1 MSTKNILLTGVGGQG
16 TILASKLLTNG
27 LIEAGYDVK
36 MSEVHGMSQRE
47 GPVLTHVRFGEKVFS
62 PIVEKR
68 KADLIMGFEELEV
81 LRNLDYLRNDG
92 KGIVIFNR
100 VRVNPIGVQMGKEKY
115 PTNGEELIR
124 ARAGKLIALDGQ
136 AEARE
141 LGNPRVMNIIL
152 LGVLIREL
160 GLQEIDWNRI
170 IAENVKEK
178 RVPLNQQALQVGLSL
193 EKETMTARYCL
204 SKSARQEK
212 NSKG

>member
-47 GPVLTHVRFGEKVFS
+47 GPVLTHVRYGEKVYS

-81 LRNLDYLRNDG
+81 LRNLEYLRDDG
-92 KGIVIFNR
+92 QGIVIFNR
-100 VRVNPIGVQMGKEKY
+100 VRVNPIGVQMGKDKY
-115 PTNGEELIR
+115 PANGEEMIQE
-124 ARAGKLIALDGQ
+124 RAGKLIALDGQ
-136 AEARE
+136 AEAWA

-160 GLQEIDWNRI
+160 GLQSIDWNRI
-170 IAENVKEK
+170 IADNIKEK
-178 RVPLNQQALQVGLSL
+178 YIPLNQQALQVGMNL
-193 EKETMTARYCL
+193 E
-204 SKSARQEK
+204 
-212 NSKG
+212 

>member
-16 TILASKLLTNG
+16 TILASKLLTHG
-27 LIEAGYDVK
+27 LIEAGFDVK

-47 GPVLTHVRFGEKVFS
+47 GPVLTHIRYGDKVYS

-68 KADLIMGFEELEV
+68 RADLILGFEELEV
-81 LRNLDYLRNDG
+81 LRNLDYLRDDG
-92 KGIVIFNR
+92 QGVVILNR
-100 VRVNPIGVQMGKEKY
+100 VRVNPIGVQMGKDKY

-152 LGVLIREL
+152 LGVLVGEL
-160 GLQEIDWNRI
+160 GLEHFDWNRI

-178 RVPLNQQALQVGLSL
+178 FIPLNQQALQVGLNL
-193 EKETMTARYCL
+193 D
-204 SKSARQEK
+204 
-212 NSKG
+212 

>member
-1 MSTKNILLTGVGGQG
+1 MSTNNILLTGVGGQG

-47 GPVLTHVRFGEKVFS
+47 GPVLTHVRYAEKVYS
-62 PIVEKR
+62 PIVEKH

-81 LRNLDYLRNDG
+81 LRNLDYLRDDG
-92 KGIVIFNR
+92 EGVVIFNR
-100 VRVNPIGVQMGKEKY
+100 VRVNPIGVQMGKDKY

-136 AEARE
+136 AKARE

-160 GLQEIDWNRI
+160 GLEHIDWNHI
-170 IAENVKEK
+170 IAQNVKEK
-178 RVPLNQQALQVGLSL
+178 YVPLNQEALQVGMNL
-193 EKETMTARYCL
+193 E
-204 SKSARQEK
+204 
-212 NSKG
+212 

>member
-16 TILASKLLTNG
+16 TILASKLLTIG
-27 LIEAGYDVK
+27 LIEAGFDVK

-47 GPVLTHVRFGEKVFS
+47 GPVLTHVRFGEKVYS

-68 KADLIMGFEELEV
+68 KADLIVGFEELEV
-81 LRNLDYLRNDG
+81 LRNLDYLRDDG
-92 KGIVIFNR
+92 QGIVIFNR
-100 VRVNPIGVQMGKEKY
+100 VRVNPIGVQMGKDKY

-136 AEARE
+136 AKARE

-160 GLQEIDWNRI
+160 GLQHIEWNQI
-170 IAENVKEK
+170 IALNIKEK
-178 RVPLNQQALQVGLSL
+178 
-193 EKETMTARYCL
+193 
-204 SKSARQEK
+204 
-212 NSKG
+212 

>member
-47 GPVLTHVRFGEKVFS
+47 GPVLTHVRYGEKVYS

-68 KADLIMGFEELEV
+68 KADLIVGFEELEV
-81 LRNLDYLRNDG
+81 LRNLDYLRDDG
-92 KGIVIFNR
+92 EGIVIFNR
-100 VRVNPIGVQMGKEKY
+100 VRVNPIGVQMGKDKY

-136 AEARE
+136 AKARE

-160 GLQEIDWNRI
+160 GLEHIDWNHI
-170 IAENVKEK
+170 IAQNVEEK
-178 RVPLNQQALQVGLSL
+178 YVPLNQEALQVGMNL
-193 EKETMTARYCL
+193 E
-204 SKSARQEK
+204 
-212 NSKG
+212 